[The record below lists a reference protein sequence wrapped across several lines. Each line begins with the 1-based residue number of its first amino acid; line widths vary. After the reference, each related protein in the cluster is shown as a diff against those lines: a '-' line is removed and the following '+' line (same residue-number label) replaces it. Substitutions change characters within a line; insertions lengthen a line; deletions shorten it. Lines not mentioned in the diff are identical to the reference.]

1 MNRLLAIVAAATAT
15 AAATAAAQ
23 ERTVLWDQSRDFAY
37 CARMA
42 LESGMHVNYPVAHVD
57 AMVVDYCFDKG
68 RAEGL
73 DEPAM
78 RRIMAEA
85 LAKFIKPPVYR
96 DYDPR
101 TFGR

>member
-1 MNRLLAIVAAATAT
+1 MTMMGGFFALLPVAEPVQAG
-15 AAATAAAQ
+15 
-23 ERTVLWDQSRDFAY
+23 ERTRLWDESRDFAY

-42 LESGMHVNYPVAHVD
+42 LESAMHVSYPVEWVD
-57 AMVVDYCFDKG
+57 RMAVETCFDKG

-78 RRIMAEA
+78 RQIMAEA
-85 LAKFIKPPVYR
+85 LSKFIKPPVYN

-101 TFGR
+101 TFGQ